1 MTYVSEWRKH
11 IMTLELFYLFLASI
25 ACLWF
30 VFLVV
35 DALLTPFGNG
45 IPDKARKEMIKK
57 RKKKNDNR

>member
-1 MTYVSEWRKH
+1 
-11 IMTLELFYLFLASI
+11 MTLELFYLFLASI